1 MTGRSEGAARYVE
14 SHANMRSV
22 SAKGSISSQFRRALD
37 AGNAMTAYELAREVP
52 RVTLEDALRLCLILA
67 QAQDWRYERAA
78 KRWLQRF
85 SAEAHPSL
93 AEVLMAGAAP
103 RSGAFQTPRLR
114 GRTRWSGLSMRG
126 RERTTTIGCG
136 SKLPRR
142 MESSAGELEQ
152 AGGIGA
158 DRIQRNG
165 VDSLQR

>member
-93 AEVLMAGAAP
+93 AEVLMAGAALAELGRVP
-103 RSGAFQTPRLR
+103 NSEVARDTLERL
-114 GRTRWSGLSMRG
+114 
-126 RERTTTIGCG
+126 
-136 SKLPRR
+136 
-142 MESSAGELEQ
+142 
-152 AGGIGA
+152 
-158 DRIQRNG
+158 
-165 VDSLQR
+165 VDARP